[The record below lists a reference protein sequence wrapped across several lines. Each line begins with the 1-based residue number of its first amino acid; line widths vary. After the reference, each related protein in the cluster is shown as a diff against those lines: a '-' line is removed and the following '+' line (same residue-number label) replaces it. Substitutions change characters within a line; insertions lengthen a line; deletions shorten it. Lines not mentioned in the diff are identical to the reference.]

1 MWNKAKFG
9 RRRLL
14 AGALAGLAALSTGAA
29 PGHAEP
35 DLDAAKEFVRILVED
50 AMAVLR
56 LPAEASDAREAG
68 FRLLLK
74 KKFDMP
80 AISRLVLGRHW
91 PRNSPDQQSTF
102 RKVFETHIVKVY
114 TSQLGVY
121 VEQLVEIDKA
131 ARLTERDV
139 VIFTLVVREDDP
151 PLRLDWRI
159 RRTKNGFK
167 VIDVAAEGVSML
179 TTKRSEFTSVV
190 AREGL
195 EALIGR
201 LEELNNRQ
209 DQS

>member
-1 MWNKAKFG
+1 MSNKAKFG
-9 RRRLL
+9 RRRILASALVGLTALL
-14 AGALAGLAALSTGAA
+14 TGAA

-35 DLDAAKEFVRILVED
+35 DLDEVKEFVRALVED
-50 AMAVLR
+50 AMTVLR
-56 LPAEASDAREAG
+56 LPAEANAAREAG
-68 FRLLLK
+68 FRQLLNEN
-74 KKFDMP
+74 FDMP

-139 VIFTLVVREDDP
+139 VIFTLVARDDDP

-159 RRTKNGFK
+159 RRTNNGLK

-195 EALIGR
+195 
-201 LEELNNRQ
+201 
-209 DQS
+209 

>member
-1 MWNKAKFG
+1 MFG
-9 RRRLL
+9 RRAPL
-14 AGALAGLAALSTGAA
+14 AGALILLAALSTGAM
-29 PGHAEP
+29 PGHADP
-35 DLDAAKEFVRILVED
+35 DLDAAKQFVRMLVDD
-50 AMAVLR
+50 AVEVLK
-56 LPAEASDAREAG
+56 LPSEATAQREAG
-68 FRLLLK
+68 FRRLLTRN
-74 KKFDMP
+74 FDMP

-121 VEQLVEIDKA
+121 EQQTVEIDKA
-131 ARLTERDV
+131 APLTERDS
-139 VIFTLVVREDDP
+139 VIFTLVAREDDP
-151 PLRLDWRI
+151 PLRLDWRV
-159 RRTKNGFK
+159 RRTKNGLK

-201 LEELNNRQ
+201 LEELNNQQ